1 MFTITTRYVRVV
13 TMSSLLLMVG
23 WILITTSQATLAQ
36 GIKTYTSEH
45 FTIRYPSNWEISP
58 KNSSF
63 PYYGTATVISFRPIS
78 NSENLTDHPALSITL
93 TDLEKVFDRTDMK
106 VKPKN
111 LEQIANDTIIFYK
124 NPGPLGDTQFKLLK
138 NAALTV
144 GGIPGRQIQY
154 ITPSLGLFAMETYV
168 INDGKVYTI
177 SFSAPEL
184 KIPEMLPVAKNIT
197 QSSQFTG

>member
-93 TDLEKVFDRTDMK
+93 TDFEKVFDRTDMK

-168 INDGKVYTI
+168 IKDGKVYTI

-184 KIPEMLPVAKNIT
+184 RIPEMLPVAKNIT

>member
-168 INDGKVYTI
+168 IKDGKVYTI

-184 KIPEMLPVAKNIT
+184 RIPEMLPVAKNIT